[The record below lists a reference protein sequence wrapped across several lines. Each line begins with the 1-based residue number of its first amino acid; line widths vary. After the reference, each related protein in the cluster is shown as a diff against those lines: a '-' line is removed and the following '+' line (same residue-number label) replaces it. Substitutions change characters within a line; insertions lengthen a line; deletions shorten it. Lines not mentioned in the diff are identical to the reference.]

1 MQAHLASLL
10 FRRVCPFDAQG
21 SGLHAFNVLSQLNPR
36 RRQFAREL
44 LMLGFPQTYRQAVT
58 YRCVCPEPIAGAHRS
73 PTQFAPQAQREDG
86 ARVPPPPFDAAIFLL
101 SSDESPGGNIP
112 LRLPGADRRHPS
124 LAHPACTTDATRGR
138 RKGSPIGLSM
148 QHFCLSLE
156 LDDVLVEKSCYFL
169 PAICKANPHLR
180 HVQ

>member
-10 FRRVCPFDAQG
+10 LRRVCPFDGQG

-58 YRCVCPEPIAGAHRS
+58 YRCVSPEPIAGAHRS

-86 ARVPPPPFDAAIFLL
+86 ARVPRSAFRYSI
-101 SSDESPGGNIP
+101 
-112 LRLPGADRRHPS
+112 
-124 LAHPACTTDATRGR
+124 
-138 RKGSPIGLSM
+138 
-148 QHFCLSLE
+148 FCLSLA
-156 LDDVLVEKSCYFL
+156 LDDVFVEKSCYFL